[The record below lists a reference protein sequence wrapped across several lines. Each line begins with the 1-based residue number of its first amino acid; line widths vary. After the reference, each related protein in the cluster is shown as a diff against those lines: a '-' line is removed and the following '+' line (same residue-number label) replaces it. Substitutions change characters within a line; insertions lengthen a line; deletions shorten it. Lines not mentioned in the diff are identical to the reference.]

1 MEKNLDN
8 TLYYFFKSQNID
20 YLNKTFVLCI
30 STGIDSSV
38 LLDLFMKFKSTNNI
52 NIIVCHVNHH
62 RRKESEEEEEYIRSF
77 CLENNIKLYVKELY
91 FEDDTINFQAK
102 ARDLRYEFFDE
113 VMKSEK
119 ADYLVLAHHGDD
131 NLETILMRM
140 TRGSSLIGYSG
151 ILACFEKNGYSVIRP
166 LLRNSKQ
173 DIINYQK
180 LHKIKYYEDDSNSH
194 KDYTRNRYRL
204 DVIPLLKKES
214 TDIIEKVY
222 EFSQVL
228 RNAGNEINSI
238 RDKFIEEYVTKDKEK
253 IEFNRKSFLNLSLF
267 MQEEVLFELVKK
279 DSLSKANI
287 EELLRIIRSDK
298 VNYCNYFKNIF
309 DFIIEYDRIIINY
322 AHKEKPKEIYLEV
335 NKLGVYNI
343 NDKFDLYVDLKD
355 NIKVLKK
362 EDVCYNISSLP
373 VIVRSRKPGDKIS
386 LPQGEKKLK
395 SLFIDMKM
403 SKTMR
408 DEVLILE
415 KDECILSILGTRKS
429 VLLNNIKDCNIVI
442 RLKKK

>member
-166 LLRNSKQ
+166 LLRNSK
-173 DIINYQK
+173 
-180 LHKIKYYEDDSNSH
+180 SS
-194 KDYTRNRYRL
+194 R
-204 DVIPLLKKES
+204 
-214 TDIIEKVY
+214 
-222 EFSQVL
+222 
-228 RNAGNEINSI
+228 
-238 RDKFIEEYVTKDKEK
+238 
-253 IEFNRKSFLNLSLF
+253 
-267 MQEEVLFELVKK
+267 
-279 DSLSKANI
+279 
-287 EELLRIIRSDK
+287 
-298 VNYCNYFKNIF
+298 
-309 DFIIEYDRIIINY
+309 
-322 AHKEKPKEIYLEV
+322 IYL
-335 NKLGVYNI
+335 
-343 NDKFDLYVDLKD
+343 LYHFACV
-355 NIKVLKK
+355 
-362 EDVCYNISSLP
+362 P
-373 VIVRSRKPGDKIS
+373 R
-386 LPQGEKKLK
+386 
-395 SLFIDMKM
+395 FF
-403 SKTMR
+403 
-408 DEVLILE
+408 
-415 KDECILSILGTRKS
+415 
-429 VLLNNIKDCNIVI
+429 
-442 RLKKK
+442 

>member
-1 MEKNLDN
+1 MDKSLDN
-8 TLYYFFKSQNID
+8 TLNYFFKSLNID

-38 LLDLFMKFKSTNNI
+38 LLDLFINFKKDNDI
-52 NIIVCHVNHH
+52 NIVVCHVNHH
-62 RRKESEEEEEYIRSF
+62 RRKESDEEESYIRSF
-77 CLENNIKLYVKELY
+77 CHENNLKIYVKELF
-91 FEDDTINFQAK
+91 FEEDTINFQAK
-102 ARDLRYEFFDE
+102 ARDLRYEFFDD
-113 VMKSEK
+113 VMKEEK

-131 NLETILMRM
+131 NLETVLMRM

-151 ILACFEKNGYSVIRP
+151 ILSMFEKNGYKVIRP
-166 LLRNSKQ
+166 LLRNSKE

-214 TDIIEKVY
+214 PDIIEKIY

-228 RNAGNEINSI
+228 RNAGNEINNL
-238 RDKFIEEYVTKDKEK
+238 RDKFINDNVNRENKK
-253 IEFNRKSFLNLSLF
+253 IEFSRKPFLELSMY
-267 MQEEVLFELVKK
+267 MQEEVLFELLKK

-298 VNYCNYFKNIF
+298 ANYCNYFKNIF

-322 AHKEKPKEIYLEV
+322 VHYEKNNDICLEIKE
-335 NKLGVYNI
+335 LGVYNI
-343 NDKFDLYVDLKD
+343 NDKFDLYVCLKD

-362 EDVCYNISSLP
+362 EDVCYNISNLP
-373 VIVRSRKPGDKIS
+373 VIVRSRRPGDKIA

-403 SKTMR
+403 SKTKR

-415 KDECILSILGTRKS
+415 KDNHILSILGVRKS
-429 VLLNNIKDCNIVI
+429 TLLNDINDSDIVI
-442 RLKKK
+442 RLEKK